1 MSNLTGFVA
10 EGFSAVRDALDTA
23 ATRANLHLRPET
35 ISRAAARRVRAT
47 LKRVE
52 AILRQLLV
60 LLAAEIGP
68 LPAVAS
74 TAPQTSARTP
84 RTPAPGTRRTS
95 FVLMPVY
102 RYDGAALEALQARP
116 RKMHRAHTVTTPLL
130 DRVET
135 IRRLLD
141 NPWPAARRMACLI
154 SRLKREGAPE
164 PIIGAQDRLHRYGTA
179 FGMVAHALP
188 ERVKTAFRAWPD
200 TS

>member
-1 MSNLTGFVA
+1 MSNLTGFLT
-10 EGFSAVRDALDTA
+10 EGFNAVRDALDTA
-23 ATRANLHLRPET
+23 AARANLHLRPET
-35 ISRAAARRVRAT
+35 ISRAVARRVRAT
-47 LKRVE
+47 LKRIE

-68 LPAVAS
+68 LPAAA
-74 TAPQTSARTP
+74 TAPQAPARTP

-102 RYDGAALEALQARP
+102 RYDGAALQVLQARAS
-116 RKMHRAHTVTTPLL
+116 KMYRAHTVTTPLL
-130 DRVET
+130 DRLHT
-135 IRRLLD
+135 LRTLLD
-141 NPWPAARRMACLI
+141 NPWPAARRMARLI

-179 FGMVAHALP
+179 FGMFAHALP